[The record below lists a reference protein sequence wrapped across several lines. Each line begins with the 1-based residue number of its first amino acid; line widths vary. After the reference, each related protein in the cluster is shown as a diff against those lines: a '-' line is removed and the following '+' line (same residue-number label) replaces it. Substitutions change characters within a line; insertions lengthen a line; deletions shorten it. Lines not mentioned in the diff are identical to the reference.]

1 MAEKSIEVLKK
12 NIEAFNKGDLETF
25 GSTFAPKGRY
35 EEHATQRV
43 TTTRDEEIDLTRN
56 WRKAFPDARGTIR
69 NIFGTGDQAVAEIT
83 WEGTHKGDLEA
94 PTGRIPASG
103 KRVQLPASM
112 VVKVRN
118 GEITE
123 SHHYFDMNTLVD
135 QIRR

>member
-25 GSTFAPKGRY
+25 GSTLASKGRY
-35 EEHATQRV
+35 EEHATKRV
-43 TTTRDEEIDLTRN
+43 STTRAEEVDLTRG
-56 WRKAFPDARGTIR
+56 WRTAFPDAKGTIR

-83 WEGTHKGDLEA
+83 WEGTHRGDLES

-112 VVKVRN
+112 VVKVNN

-123 SHHYFDMNTLVD
+123 SHHYFDMSTMID
-135 QIRR
+135 QING

>member
-1 MAEKSIEVLKK
+1 MPEKSIEILKK

-35 EEHATQRV
+35 EEHGTKRV
-43 TTTRDEEIDLTRN
+43 TTTRDEEVDLTRG

-83 WEGTHKGDLEA
+83 WEGTHKGDLES
-94 PTGRIPASG
+94 PTGRIPPSG
-103 KRVQLPASM
+103 KRVNLPASM

-123 SHHYFDMNTLVD
+123 SHHYFD
-135 QIRR
+135 

>member
-12 NIEAFNKGDLETF
+12 SIEAFNKGDLETY

-43 TTTRDEEIDLTRN
+43 TMTRDEEVDLTRG

-69 NIFGTGDQAVAEIT
+69 NIFGTAEQAVAEIT
-83 WEGTHKGDLEA
+83 WEGTHKGELES
-94 PTGRIPASG
+94 PTGRIPPSG
-103 KRVQLPASM
+103 KRVQVPASM

-123 SHHYFDMNTLVD
+123 SHHYFDMNTIVD
-135 QIRR
+135 QIKK